1 MSSMDTNQETCCPGE
16 EILPV
21 VEMERAE
28 TEEEFYANKA
38 ARSQE
43 RLDICKTCPELFGPL
58 NNCRQCGCFM
68 NIKVRIYSSTC
79 PLGKW

>member
-1 MSSMDTNQETCCPGE
+1 MSCCPDNNTEQAVTTE
-16 EILPV
+16 EV
-21 VEMERAE
+21 TVE
-28 TEEEFYANKA
+28 TEVDFLINKET
-38 ARSQE
+38 RSQE
-43 RLDICKTCPELFGPL
+43 RLAVCKECPELFGPL

>member
-1 MSSMDTNQETCCPGE
+1 MSCCGQVEQQEIQKQETE
-16 EILPV
+16 LDFLLDK
-21 VEMERAE
+21 E
-28 TEEEFYANKA
+28 T
-38 ARSQE
+38 RSQQ
-43 RLDICKTCPELFGPL
+43 RLSICKTCPELFGPL